1 MLHIIESNAVQTL
14 LVSFAGVVA
23 YGAYR
28 YRPWLVA
35 FVGFI
40 VAGLLAFSFL
50 FDVGEVYSYSD
61 FYKRAYWF
69 FGDDVTTCLT
79 AVYIWSL
86 LSRRPKLGC
95 TVATAILLSGGRI
108 GIILMII
115 QISLLYFRPNLNYRG
130 LFTTVSVT
138 IAAAVSLYF
147 SSVLISPTMISVG
160 NEVAY
165 QLGSS
170 EPWFQKTTNGADCR
184 GDNCFENKV
193 KRPFRIRVYGAAAGL
208 WMTLDGGYP
217 GSRFPNTPEKLA
229 DLMTQANPWGINDRF
244 GITRQDWIT
253 VGTIQSPYL
262 QFGAG
267 YGPFFLMVAMS
278 VIGLLCVVGFRN
290 LIAEPGEPSSAFV
303 IFFGVNAI
311 FNQTQAWLLPG
322 PVLFVMAL
330 CGTHIVLQPYL
341 TGRWSDRRSL
351 NVAVANG

>member
-1 MLHIIESNAVQTL
+1 MMHIIESNAVQTL

-95 TVATAILLSGGRI
+95 AVATAILLSGGRI

-115 QISLLYFRPNLNYRG
+115 QIGLLYFRPNLNYRG

-138 IAAAVSLYF
+138 IGAAVSLYF

-244 GITRQDWIT
+244 GIT
-253 VGTIQSPYL
+253 S
-262 QFGAG
+262 
-267 YGPFFLMVAMS
+267 
-278 VIGLLCVVGFRN
+278 LLCVVGFRN
-290 LIAEPGEPSSAFV
+290 LIAQPGEPSSAFV

-341 TGRWSDRRSL
+341 TGRWSDSRSL